1 MHVALHF
8 SRPPDEASLAE
19 ALLGAGDPL
28 VSSLRRSAANSSCPS

>member
-19 ALLGAGDPL
+19 ALLGDPL